1 LSGAIIAQKK
11 LFAQKFFTRYDG
23 GPINQLEYLMD
34 DNLYI
39 RVTST
44 DAVMISNHEDDLT
57 WMSVVVNR
65 ARASVVMTPAQ
76 VKELIAAL
84 EQVIA

>member
-1 LSGAIIAQKK
+1 
-11 LFAQKFFTRYDG
+11 
-23 GPINQLEYLMD
+23 MD
-34 DNLYI
+34 SDLYI

-65 ARASVVMTPAQ
+65 ARASVIMTPAQ